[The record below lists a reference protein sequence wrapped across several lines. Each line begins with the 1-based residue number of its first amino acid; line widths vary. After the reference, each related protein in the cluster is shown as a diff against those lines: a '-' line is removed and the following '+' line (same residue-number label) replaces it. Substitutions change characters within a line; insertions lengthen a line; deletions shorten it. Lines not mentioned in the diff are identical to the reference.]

1 MLAAATILGSG
12 GFVPT
17 GRRETPSLLLRGA
30 ASDAT
35 PVVIDAGTGLRRLI
49 TDRER
54 WLGDARRL
62 DILLSHFHID
72 HVCGLAYLTE
82 LADLEIVIHGPG
94 AALYETSTAEILSR
108 MFFSPP
114 LMPVTLDQLGVR
126 VAELAPGA
134 PEVGGLAV
142 AARRQDQHP
151 NPTLGFRIGDALAT
165 LPTSSRKARADG
177 TIRRPTAPRA
187 RPRPCARARR
197 RCRKRSG
204 KIRAPFPPR
213 WSSAVRSACS
223 WASSSVRAI
232 TAATGRGAGRQPC
245 PGRRLPSRLTDGQFC
260 VAAGR
265 RPTAFGG
272 SSPFARSCGPRL
284 VACEVQKAAQRC
296 TSGYAKR
303 PPSPSAPA
311 AARASLPGR
320 CSSQGAEAPS
330 SVSAAPT
337 REDRDRA

>member
-17 GRRETPSLLLRGA
+17 GRRETSSLLLRGA

-49 TDRER
+49 TDRAR

-94 AALYETSTAEILSR
+94 TALYETPTAAILAR

-134 PEVGGLAV
+134 SEVGGLAV

-151 NPTLGFRIGDALAT
+151 NPTLGFRVGDALAWCT
-165 LPTSSRKARADG
+165 DTEHDAGTVDFARGCRVLAHDAWGPPAAPGHTTPEEAAALATAAGAERLVLIHVPPRSDEDELHARAA
-177 TIRRPTAPRA
+177 TAHDHVTVA
-187 RPRPCARARR
+187 RDELDLLA
-197 RCRKRSG
+197 
-204 KIRAPFPPR
+204 
-213 WSSAVRSACS
+213 
-223 WASSSVRAI
+223 
-232 TAATGRGAGRQPC
+232 
-245 PGRRLPSRLTDGQFC
+245 L
-260 VAAGR
+260 
-265 RPTAFGG
+265 
-272 SSPFARSCGPRL
+272 
-284 VACEVQKAAQRC
+284 
-296 TSGYAKR
+296 
-303 PPSPSAPA
+303 
-311 AARASLPGR
+311 
-320 CSSQGAEAPS
+320 
-330 SVSAAPT
+330 
-337 REDRDRA
+337 